1 MLNPNIV
8 SASKLFMKVFLL
20 HMNNELLLM
29 HIQSYQET
37 QILPR
42 SHISF
47 IPFELLKLVCNSL
60 KSLRLI
66 N

>member
-1 MLNPNIV
+1 
-8 SASKLFMKVFLL
+8 MKVFLL

-42 SHISF
+42 SHIFF
-47 IPFELLKLVCNSL
+47 IPFELLKLVCNSV

>member
-1 MLNPNIV
+1 MPNPNIV

-42 SHISF
+42 SHIFF
-47 IPFELLKLVCNSL
+47 IPFELLKLVCNSV